1 MNEVERAEGPKKSG
15 CEAAQRALVSCPD
28 LYSPAAKN
36 AFRSVSMVVMRG
48 VTVMTYSVIAGDRV
62 GIT

>member
-1 MNEVERAEGPKKSG
+1 MGGGQGLAGYG
-15 CEAAQRALVSCPD
+15 IVSCPD

-36 AFRSVSMVVMRG
+36 SLGTIEQTARPLRG
-48 VTVMTYSVIAGDRV
+48 VTVMTYAVIAGDRV